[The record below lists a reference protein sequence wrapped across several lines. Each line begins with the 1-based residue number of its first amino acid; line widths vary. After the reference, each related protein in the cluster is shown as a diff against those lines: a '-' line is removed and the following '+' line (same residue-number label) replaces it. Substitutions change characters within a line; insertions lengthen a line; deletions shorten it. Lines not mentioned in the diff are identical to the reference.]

1 MIEQRRSVFDS
12 LLLEVVI
19 PWLISVK
26 CYWAIGLI
34 RRLWNRQV
42 ETAPALVQPVDGSEA
57 LSGVVAG
64 SAPVR

>member
-1 MIEQRRSVFDS
+1 MIEQRRGVFDS

-26 CYWAIGLI
+26 CYWALSLI

-42 ETAPALVQPVDGSEA
+42 ESAPALVQPVDGPDV
-57 LSGVVAG
+57 LPGTVAG
-64 SAPVR
+64 SATVR